1 MTGDSELDEI
11 LCYTY
16 ETELDADIN
25 LVFECLNLDKHV
37 LQWNTQI
44 IENIYDGDES
54 DLTEGST
61 FITRQK
67 VGKKTYEF
75 IGKYAKYNSPKHAI
89 VETTTKEG
97 LSKTEYTLE
106 KTSEGT
112 KFTVNVYLIPSN
124 WFYKTLMK
132 IFKGSVKP
140 MYDEQFDLFV
150 DYVYEQ
156 VYKLES

>member
-1 MTGDSELDEI
+1 MDEI

-16 ETELDADIN
+16 ATEIDADIN
-25 LVFECLNLDKHV
+25 FVFECLNLDKHV

-61 FITRQK
+61 FITKQK

-75 IGKYAKYNSPKHAI
+75 VGKYTKYEPPKHAI

-97 LSKTEYTLE
+97 LSKTEYRLE
-106 KTSEGT
+106 KTSIGT

-124 WFYKTLMK
+124 WFYKILMK
-132 IFKGSVKP
+132 LFKETVTP
-140 MYDEQFDLFV
+140 MYDEQFNMFV
-150 DYVYEQ
+150 DYVHEQIYET
-156 VYKLES
+156 EIN